1 MKALARAVFVAAVF
15 AGLGVAAGGALSGS
29 ASRQASHTKLTSPLG
44 LPPVPEKYAVL
55 PADKIELGRKLFFD
69 RRLSFNNTL
78 SCAMCHIEEDAFAST
93 QSKRAIG
100 MEGLT
105 LRRNTPSVL
114 NSVYQKTLFHDGH
127 ESHLDL
133 QVWLPLLAADEMA
146 NPSMGYVLDRI
157 EGLDDYKARFERV
170 YAAEGISIHS
180 VGDAI
185 AAYEATLLSGNS
197 RFDRWH
203 FGGEKQILTKSEMAG
218 FEIFTG
224 KGGCSSCHLIGKD
237 AALFTDHLFHNTGI
251 GYRASMHSDREYVIP
266 LAPGVET
273 RMLRHEIDA
282 FGEKLRNDVG
292 RFEVTLNEDDRW
304 AYKTPSL
311 RNVSRTPPYMHD
323 GSVATLEDV
332 VEYYSSGEAAKHATN
347 GKLKRLDLTP
357 AERANLVA
365 FLKTL
370 DGDDRGRR

>member
-1 MKALARAVFVAAVF
+1 MKVMVRAGLAAVLL
-15 AGLGVAAGGALSGS
+15 AGVLASGGITPADSAADS
-29 ASRQASHTKLTSPLG
+29 AIVTDQVVPLG
-44 LPPVPEKYAVL
+44 LPPVPAGYSSMSKAKV
-55 PADKIELGRKLFFD
+55 ELGRKLFFD

-78 SCAMCHIEEDAFAST
+78 SCAMCHLEEDAFAST

-105 LRRNTPSVL
+105 LRRNAPSLL
-114 NSVYQKTLFHDGH
+114 NAVYQRTLFHDGH
-127 ESHLDL
+127 ESRLDL

-146 NPSMGYVLDRI
+146 NPSMGYVLERI
-157 EGLDDYKARFERV
+157 GGLDDYKTQFERI
-170 YAAEGISIHS
+170 YPAEGIAIHS

-197 RFDRWH
+197 RFDRWY
-203 FGGEKQILTKSEMAG
+203 FGGEKQLLTKTEGAG

-224 KGGCSSCHLIGKD
+224 KGGCSSCHSIGKQS
-237 AALFTDHLFHNTGI
+237 ALFTDHLFHNTGI
-251 GYRASMHSDREYVIP
+251 GYRASMRSDREYVIP

-273 RMLRHEIDA
+273 RMLRHVIDA

-292 RFEVTLNEDDRW
+292 RFEITLNEADRW

-323 GSVATLEDV
+323 GSIATLDDV
-332 VEYYSSGEAAKHATN
+332 VDYYSSGEAAKNAAG
-347 GKLKRLDLTP
+347 GKLKPLDLTSREK
-357 AERANLVA
+357 AELVA

-370 DGDDRGRR
+370 DGDDHKRR